1 MTKKQPRTEGEIHR
15 NFLREE
21 KKRATEIE
29 KKRKNQPKV
38 KSSVI
43 S

>member
-15 NFLREE
+15 SFLREE
-21 KKRATEIE
+21 KKKAAEI
-29 KKRKNQPKV
+29 KKKLKKQPKV
-38 KSSVI
+38 KSPVI